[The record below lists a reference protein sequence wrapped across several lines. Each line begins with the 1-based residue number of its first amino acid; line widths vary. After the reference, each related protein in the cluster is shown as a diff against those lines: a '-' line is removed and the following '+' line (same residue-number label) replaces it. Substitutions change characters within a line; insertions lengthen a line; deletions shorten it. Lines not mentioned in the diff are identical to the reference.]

1 MGLLALTGFKT
12 YIVSALMI
20 AKALYEMFTGDT
32 GSIQAPDYDLLMEG
46 LGLGALRA
54 GVAKK

>member
-1 MGLLALTGFKT
+1 MGLLALAGYKT
-12 YIVSALMI
+12 YIISFLMI
-20 AKALYEMFTGDT
+20 VKAVYEMFTGDT
-32 GSIQAPDYDLLMEG
+32 GTIQAPDYNLLMEG

>member
-1 MGLLALTGFKT
+1 MLPGMKT
-12 YIVSALMI
+12 YIISGLMI
-20 AKALYEMFTGDT
+20 LKSLYEMFTGDVGT
-32 GSIQAPDYDLLMEG
+32 IQAPDYNLLMEG

>member
-1 MGLLALTGFKT
+1 MGLLALSGFKT
-12 YIVSALMI
+12 YIISGLMI
-20 AKALYEMFTGDT
+20 IKALYEMFTGDT
-32 GSIQAPDYDLLMEG
+32 GTIQEPDYNLLMEG